1 MNSLTSS
8 MFESIKSA
16 LTKET
21 QSNTN
26 NKYKEIL
33 KTEVGNTYTVRLLPN
48 VANPS
53 KTFFHYYSYGWN
65 SFSTGQLI
73 TVVSPTTWN
82 ERDPIAE
89 ERYRILRTGT
99 DEEKKRAEALKRR
112 EHWFVNAYVINDP
125 VNEDN
130 NNKIK
135 VIRFGRQ
142 LYKIIMDA
150 IEGEEAEDLGPRIFD
165 LSPKGVNFKIKVEK
179 QGDYPTYVSSKFT
192 TPKEIEGLDED
203 NYKKIYDNIFD
214 LESFVTLK
222 SYDDLKDTLNKHY
235 FCTDDAED
243 SSDTE
248 ETPAPQIEVAQKPLK
263 KETKS
268 EKVITSNKPEAL
280 SNDDEALKELLKDL

>member
-1 MNSLTSS
+1 

-48 VANPS
+48 VSNPS

-99 DEEKKRAEALKRR
+99 DEEKKKAEALKRR

-192 TPKEIEGLDED
+192 TPKEVEGLDED

-222 SYDDLKDTLNKHY
+222 SYDDLKETLNKHY
-235 FCTDDAED
+235 FCTDDIED
-243 SSDTE
+243 TVEAE
-248 ETPAPQIEVAQKPLK
+248 ETPAPQIQVSQKPVK
-263 KETKS
+263 KEVKT
-268 EKVITSNKPEAL
+268 EKVITSSKSDDSN
-280 SNDDEALKELLKDL
+280 NDDEALKELLKDL